1 MNSAKEK
8 AKDLLNQYEMQAVLA
23 DLDYSEKD
31 SANMAI
37 IAVNEI
43 IAALHQVN
51 ITQTDKTQL
60 YFWLDVRTELITK
73 ILDK

>member
-1 MNSAKEK
+1 
-8 AKDLLNQYEMQAVLA
+8 
-23 DLDYSEKD
+23 
-31 SANMAI
+31 MAI

-51 ITQTDKTQL
+51 IIQNDKTQL
-60 YFWLDVRTELITK
+60 YYWLDVRTELITK